1 MPRLPACPVNAMN
14 LLVTVLA
21 SVSVLAVAAVIYLSI
36 CLYRK
41 EAELKAVSLRLTA
54 RPDAFSSGSSSEP
67 VTVTDQFLYD
77 RCCRYMVERRPYLV
91 TTYSLQDLANAM
103 YTNRYYLSKIINR
116 FSGKNFRAYVNY
128 YRVMYAMEK
137 FRENM
142 SLRVSDLSQMSGF
155 NTESS
160 FLDSFKSVMGQTPS
174 LWCAKMKSKY
184 KNY

>member
-77 RCCRYMVERRPYLV
+77 RCCRYMVERKPYLV
-91 TTYSLQDLANAM
+91 ATYSLQDLANAM
-103 YTNRYYLSKIINR
+103 YTNRFYLSKIINR

-128 YRVMYAMEK
+128 YRIMYAMEI
-137 FRENM
+137 FRDNM
-142 SLRVSDLSQMSGF
+142 SLKVSDLSDLSGF
-155 NTESS
+155 KSETA
-160 FLDSFKSVMGQTPS
+160 FLGSFKSVMGQTPS
-174 LWCAKMKSKY
+174 FWCARMKRKY
-184 KNY
+184 KHY

>member
-1 MPRLPACPVNAMN
+1 MN
-14 LLVTVLA
+14 LLETVLA
-21 SVSVLAVAAVIYLSI
+21 SVSVLAVAVVIYLSVR
-36 CLYRK
+36 LYRK
-41 EAELKAVSLRLTA
+41 EAELKAVSLRLTG
-54 RPDAFSSGSSSEP
+54 RDVFPSDSSEP

-91 TTYSLQDLANAM
+91 STYSLQDLANAM
-103 YTNRYYLSKIINR
+103 YTNRFYLSKIINR

-142 SLRVSDLSQMSGF
+142 SLKVSDLSQMSGF
-155 NTESS
+155 NSETS

-174 LWCAKMKSKY
+174 FWCARMKSKY